1 MDKALIRLVLCF
13 TFVSVTECLIYK
25 KWLPNTNLDNPSNWN
40 LGRLPCGNDRLVIPD
55 ESPVVFYQLNTTIR
69 ELVLAKD
76 GEFVLGA
83 YSTLAFTEEPDHSAS
98 CLGSG
103 ADVEFNITRPADW
116 IDPLNWCQTSSESGS
131 CDDVALLDNERVPCV
146 TDNVIFPTGSSYYVN
161 LGSNLDISINTIKVS
176 GKAYSTATF
185 DTFLNSEYGKKI
197 FFPLTGNRSRVTIR
211 RSQCMDV
218 TGCACGNEQGGLLD
232 AICALQSPR
241 CARPRCKIAFRPTG
255 SCCDMC
261 GGIFNLTY
269 GSGFNLETLRTGI
282 KRNFLDG
289 KAEYQGVSLFVSK
302 ITDGNV
308 QMVLW
313 DSQGGKLS
321 SAVAHSVKVELD
333 RDIKDGGF
341 GYGIN
346 KFTLKTS
353 DDQTEPTAG
362 GLSGTNN
369 ESGLPQS
376 TIIAIAVGG
385 GAGLMLLL
393 LVAFLIY
400 RRRTRPSF
408 EGDAGYQIFDRFS
421 LRNIRKPRVVLP
433 ASLAFS
439 WSTPPPENVGYSQ
452 GFDNPIYG
460 SAPLE
465 QPKAFELELTSTA
478 LSESAEQQPTSDHG
492 FDNPLYGDMQVSMF
506 SDPTQVQEEKIDDDV
521 AGMGEYKNYSIA

>member
-1 MDKALIRLVLCF
+1 MDKYLKRLVLFF
-13 TFVSVTECLIYK
+13 TFVSVTECLTYI

-40 LGRLPCGNDRLVIPD
+40 QGRLPCGDDRLVIPD

-69 ELVLAKD
+69 ELVVPKD

-103 ADVEFNITRPADW
+103 ADEEFNITRPADW
-116 IDPLNWCQTSSESGS
+116 IDPLNWCRTSSESGS
-131 CDDVALLDNERVPCV
+131 CDGVTLLDNERVPCV

-185 DTFLNSEYGKKI
+185 ETFLNSDDGKKI
-197 FFPLTGNRSRVTIR
+197 FAPLTGIRSRVTILR
-211 RSQCMDV
+211 AQCTDM
-218 TGCACGNEQGGLLD
+218 TGCACGNIQGVLLD

-241 CARPRCKIAFRPTG
+241 CARPRCKIAFRPAG

-261 GGIFNLTY
+261 GGIFNITY
-269 GSGFNLETLRTGI
+269 GSGFNLETLRTRI
-282 KRNFLDG
+282 KRIFLDG
-289 KAEYQGVSLFVSK
+289 KVEYQSVSLFVSK
-302 ITDGNV
+302 IASGDV
-308 QMVLW
+308 QMVLS
-313 DSQGGKLS
+313 DIQGGKLS
-321 SAVAHSVKVELD
+321 SDVARSVKEELD
-333 RDIKDGGF
+333 RDIRDGGF
-341 GYGIN
+341 VYGID

-385 GAGLMLLL
+385 GVGLILLL
-393 LVAFLIY
+393 LIAFFVY
-400 RRRTRPSF
+400 RRRTSP
-408 EGDAGYQIFDRFS
+408 EGDPGYQLFDRFS
-421 LRNIRKPRVVLP
+421 LRNSRKPHVAVP
-433 ASLAFS
+433 PSLAFS
-439 WSTPPPENVGYSQ
+439 WSTPPPENVGLSHQ
-452 GFDNPIYG
+452 GFDNPMYG

-465 QPKAFELELTSTA
+465 QPKSFELELTSSA
-478 LSESAEQQPTSDHG
+478 LSESEEQPTTDRG
-492 FDNPLYGDMQVSMF
+492 FDNPLYGDIQVSMF
-506 SDPTQVQEEKIDDDV
+506 SDPTQVQEEKRDDV
-521 AGMGEYKNYSIA
+521 VAETEPGDNKDDSNA